1 MALKSEIWVKG
12 HLRACFVAGLAG
24 VVARRGAEE
33 AGAVYVQVFRS
44 PGEVILRA
52 PAAGPAYDDQGRRQ
66 WAYPLGEAP
75 VTPDEAWSYLQR
87 QIAVD
92 PDIWILDI
100 EDPQG
105 SGLL

>member
-12 HLRACFVAGLAG
+12 HLRACFVAGLSG

-33 AGAVYVQVFRS
+33 AGAVYVQVFKS
-44 PGEVILRA
+44 PREVILRA
-52 PAAGPAYDDQGRRQ
+52 PAPGPAYDASGRRQ
-66 WAYPLGEAP
+66 WSYPLGEAP
-75 VTPDEAWSYLQR
+75 VTPEDARDYLKR
-87 QIAVD
+87 QMSID
-92 PDIWILDI
+92 PDIWIVDI